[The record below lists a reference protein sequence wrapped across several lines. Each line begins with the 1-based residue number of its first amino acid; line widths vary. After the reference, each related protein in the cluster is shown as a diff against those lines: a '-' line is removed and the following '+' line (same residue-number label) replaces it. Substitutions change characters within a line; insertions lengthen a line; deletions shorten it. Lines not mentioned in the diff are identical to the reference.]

1 MFRLDISL
9 NDTNKNNL
17 LTKNLKK
24 LARLDTELGDVIKSL
39 DNINLRTREGGF
51 SALLRAI
58 VGQQLSVKAAAA
70 IWLKLENAKL
80 TTEESIESASDL
92 ELRICGLSR
101 QKIKY
106 TKALSAQ
113 KINYVKLKSL
123 KEEEVIEILTAV
135 PGIGRWTAEIYL
147 MFCLDRPDIFP
158 SGDLA
163 LQEATKI
170 LYSSSVR
177 PKEKEMREI
186 AQKWKPFRSLAALV
200 LWEFYAINKKRE
212 GI

>member
-1 MFRLDISL
+1 M

-24 LARLDTELGDVIKSL
+24 LARLDTELGDVIKDL
-39 DNINLRTREGGF
+39 DNIKLRTRKGGF

-80 TTEESIESASDL
+80 TTEESIESASDS

-106 TKALSAQ
+106 AKALSAQ

-123 KEEEVIEILTAV
+123 KEEEVVGILTAV

-147 MFCLDRPDIFP
+147 MFCLDRADIFP

-170 LYSSSVR
+170 LYSLLVR

-212 GI
+212 GV

>member
-1 MFRLDISL
+1 M

-24 LARLDTELGDVIKSL
+24 LARLDTELGDVIKDL
-39 DNINLRTREGGF
+39 DNIKLRTREGGF

-123 KEEEVIEILTAV
+123 KEEEVLEILTAV

-147 MFCLDRPDIFP
+147 MFCLDRADIFP

-170 LYSSSVR
+170 LYSLLVR

-212 GI
+212 GV

>member
-1 MFRLDISL
+1 M

-24 LARLDTELGDVIKSL
+24 LARLDTELGDVIKDL
-39 DNINLRTREGGF
+39 DNIKLRTREGGF

-80 TTEESIESASDL
+80 TTEESIESASDS

-106 TKALSAQ
+106 AKALSAQ

-123 KEEEVIEILTAV
+123 KEEEVVGILTAV

-147 MFCLDRPDIFP
+147 MFCLDRADIFP

-170 LYSSSVR
+170 LYSLLVR

-186 AQKWKPFRSLAALV
+186 AQKWKPFRSLAASV

-212 GI
+212 GV

>member
-1 MFRLDISL
+1 L

-24 LARLDTELGDVIKSL
+24 LARLDTELGDVIKDL
-39 DNINLRTREGGF
+39 DNIKLRTREGGF

-80 TTEESIESASDL
+80 TTEESIESASDS

-106 TKALSAQ
+106 AKALSAQ

-123 KEEEVIEILTAV
+123 KEEEVVGILTAV

-147 MFCLDRPDIFP
+147 MFCLDRADIFP

-170 LYSSSVR
+170 LYSLLVR

-212 GI
+212 GV

>member
-1 MFRLDISL
+1 M

>member
-1 MFRLDISL
+1 M

-24 LARLDTELGDVIKSL
+24 LARLDTELGDVIKDL
-39 DNINLRTREGGF
+39 DNIKLRTREGGF

-80 TTEESIESASDL
+80 TTEESIESASDS

-106 TKALSAQ
+106 AKALSAQ

-147 MFCLDRPDIFP
+147 MFCLDRADIFP

-212 GI
+212 GV